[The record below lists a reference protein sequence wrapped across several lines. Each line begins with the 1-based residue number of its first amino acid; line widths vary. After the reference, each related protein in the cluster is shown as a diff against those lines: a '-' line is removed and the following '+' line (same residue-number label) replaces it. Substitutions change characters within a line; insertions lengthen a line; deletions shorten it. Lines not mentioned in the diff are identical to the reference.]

1 MTNLHPTVASCEDL
15 AVALRQLDGR
25 GFKAYRDLE
34 LTEGFGFAGSVP
46 FHLSIDYV
54 QADPFAPPSRLTL
67 SIPRTA
73 TGVPD
78 HLLQDTHRRRG
89 LCHGLALAIAH
100 ATGQITQD
108 RSDLQI
114 DRPRQQILDRSCVQW
129 VGDELIIRLSA
140 RLPAAGR
147 RIQGHQA
154 AHLLC
159 ERLPAVLQAGVIYEH
174 LDAQHLQQLATCAA
188 DGDALRGQ
196 LADHDLVAFVA
207 DGSRLPRHSGIDDRP
222 LQSHAISWQSPPSL
236 RVELEQADGTR
247 ITGTGIRRGVTA
259 IVGGGFHGKSTLL
272 DALRMGVYEH
282 VPGDGREGVVCDETA
297 VSIRAEDGRRIS
309 GVDLSP
315 FIGPLPQ
322 GRRTDH
328 FTSDDASGSTSQ
340 AAAIVEALE
349 IGSRLLLI
357 DEDTAAT
364 NFMIRDQRMRQL
376 IGDQQEPITPF
387 IDRVGQLA
395 ATGTST
401 IVVTGGSS
409 DYLSVAGTVIAM
421 EEYRPVDVTER
432 AHELVPLTGNTV
444 GAWPATRGRI
454 PLPQSLNPRRGR
466 RERSVRARTRHEL
479 EVGRTFLDLSALGQ
493 LVDQSQT
500 RALGQ
505 ALLHI
510 HHHYL
515 GEHLDVAQI
524 CAAVLDDIR
533 SEGWSVLTQ
542 DRFQP
547 DLAQFRAFELSAT
560 LNRLRTLQ
568 VEPAP
573 GAVA

>member
-1 MTNLHPTVASCEDL
+1 M
-15 AVALRQLDGR
+15 
-25 GFKAYRDLE
+25 
-34 LTEGFGFAGSVP
+34 
-46 FHLSIDYV
+46 
-54 QADPFAPPSRLTL
+54 
-67 SIPRTA
+67 
-73 TGVPD
+73 
-78 HLLQDTHRRRG
+78 
-89 LCHGLALAIAH
+89 
-100 ATGQITQD
+100 
-108 RSDLQI
+108 
-114 DRPRQQILDRSCVQW
+114 
-129 VGDELIIRLSA
+129 
-140 RLPAAGR
+140 
-147 RIQGHQA
+147 
-154 AHLLC
+154 
-159 ERLPAVLQAGVIYEH
+159 LQAGVIYEH

-322 GRRTDH
+322 GRRTEH

-340 AAAIVEALE
+340 AAAVVEALE

-409 DYLSVAGTVIAM
+409 DYLSVADTVIAM

-493 LVDQSQT
+493 LVDESQT

-510 HHHYL
+510 HQHYL

>member
-1 MTNLHPTVASCEDL
+1 M
-15 AVALRQLDGR
+15 
-25 GFKAYRDLE
+25 
-34 LTEGFGFAGSVP
+34 
-46 FHLSIDYV
+46 
-54 QADPFAPPSRLTL
+54 
-67 SIPRTA
+67 
-73 TGVPD
+73 
-78 HLLQDTHRRRG
+78 
-89 LCHGLALAIAH
+89 
-100 ATGQITQD
+100 
-108 RSDLQI
+108 
-114 DRPRQQILDRSCVQW
+114 
-129 VGDELIIRLSA
+129 
-140 RLPAAGR
+140 
-147 RIQGHQA
+147 
-154 AHLLC
+154 
-159 ERLPAVLQAGVIYEH
+159 LQAGVIYEH

-222 LQSHAISWQSPPSL
+222 LQSHTISWQSPPSL
-236 RVELEQADGTR
+236 RIELEQADGTR

-340 AAAIVEALE
+340 AAAVVEALE

-401 IVVTGGSS
+401 IVVTGSSS
-409 DYLSVAGTVIAM
+409 DYLSVADAVIAM

-432 AHELVPLTGNTV
+432 AHELVPLTGNT
-444 GAWPATRGRI
+444 GSAWPATRGRI

-493 LVDQSQT
+493 LVDESQT

-510 HHHYL
+510 HQHYL

>member
-1 MTNLHPTVASCEDL
+1 M
-15 AVALRQLDGR
+15 
-25 GFKAYRDLE
+25 
-34 LTEGFGFAGSVP
+34 
-46 FHLSIDYV
+46 
-54 QADPFAPPSRLTL
+54 
-67 SIPRTA
+67 
-73 TGVPD
+73 
-78 HLLQDTHRRRG
+78 
-89 LCHGLALAIAH
+89 
-100 ATGQITQD
+100 
-108 RSDLQI
+108 
-114 DRPRQQILDRSCVQW
+114 
-129 VGDELIIRLSA
+129 
-140 RLPAAGR
+140 
-147 RIQGHQA
+147 
-154 AHLLC
+154 
-159 ERLPAVLQAGVIYEH
+159 LQAGVIYEH

-409 DYLSVAGTVIAM
+409 DYLSVADTVIAM

-493 LVDQSQT
+493 LVDESQT

-510 HHHYL
+510 HQHYL